1 MSRVE
6 VYPWSTL
13 EKVGDYFVVTS
24 DFEKKPAHY
33 FMNATVAQRNKHMNG
48 RMKYSCIK
56 TSYGCIV
63 MVVQVEDHIPPYDYE
78 VITGIYARAS
88 SFDPT
93 ATQPLGNRPQNREL
107 TMQEKIDRLPYQ
119 VKIENL
125 PWWWEKGEFRWNGE
139 LKRKRREDVD
149 AFFAK
154 DRSKFQPNMPYPEF
168 YNLGEDF
175 RIRKEETL
183 LDEEEE
189 DWGPDPIFTDEEQ
202 ASGGDDT

>member
-1 MSRVE
+1 MSRLE

-33 FMNATVAQRNKHMNG
+33 FMNATVAQRNKHMQG

-78 VITGIYARAS
+78 VIPGIYAKAT
-88 SFDPT
+88 FDHT
-93 ATQPLGNRPQNREL
+93 ATQPLGDRPKNREL
-107 TMQEKIDRLPYQ
+107 TMQEKIDRLPYE
-119 VKIENL
+119 VKLANL

-139 LKRKRREDVD
+139 LKKKRREDVD

-175 RIRKEETL
+175 RIRTEEFL
-183 LDEEEE
+183 DDEEEPVDGEGE
-189 DWGPDPIFTDEEQ
+189 DAVFDEEQ
-202 ASGGDDT
+202 ESGGNDE